1 MLLFSR
7 TCRKKAIVFIILPSP
22 PHSFP
27 GVKHV
32 GLIKGKESYKGKV
45 GFTPL
50 SRAPHSLRRPLP
62 DAEGGGG
69 PPWTPLLSV
78 HLREPLP
85 VPLQGLD
92 TQFRTHPHQTEGR
105 LAVESHF
112 RDVFNRTVSMS
123 GGGSREAAL
132 LVCSQLT
139 FRESCAPKCLLWS
152 PHWPPLTREGPGW
165 EALGAVRRKGRG
177 SRAGLVQTLQPRPR
191 VAITFLQSPYYL
203 RRPSVHENKSRPNPR
218 RHTGRGWRLGLG
230 RARGRCF
237 LLSPT
242 PKFLL
247 PIPEFSLHTLLF
259 IC

>member
-50 SRAPHSLRRPLP
+50 CRAPHSLRRPLP

-69 PPWTPLLSV
+69 RGGPPWTPLLSV
-78 HLREPLP
+78 HLRAPLP

-105 LAVESHF
+105 LAVESRF
-112 RDVFNRTVSMS
+112 RDVFDRTVSMS

-132 LVCSQLT
+132 LVCSRLT

-152 PHWPPLTREGPGW
+152 PHWPPLTREGPDW
-165 EALGAVRRKGRG
+165 EALGAVRRKGREQSWALPDSSAPASSCDHLLTVLPLPPTSFCPRKQEQTKPQAAHGAGVAAG
-177 SRAGLVQTLQPRPR
+177 SGQGPR
-191 VAITFLQSPYYL
+191 T
-203 RRPSVHENKSRPNPR
+203 
-218 RHTGRGWRLGLG
+218 
-230 RARGRCF
+230 
-237 LLSPT
+237 
-242 PKFLL
+242 LL
-247 PIPEFSLHTLLF
+247 PSLPHPKIPSPNS
-259 IC
+259 